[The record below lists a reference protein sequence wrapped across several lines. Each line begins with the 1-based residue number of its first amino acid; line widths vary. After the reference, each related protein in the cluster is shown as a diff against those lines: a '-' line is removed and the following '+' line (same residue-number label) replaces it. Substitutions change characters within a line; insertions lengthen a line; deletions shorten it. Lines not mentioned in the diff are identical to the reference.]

1 MESEIK
7 ELVSNLSKLVSPKP
21 SKKKRKRARRV
32 KKQKMNAVPAG
43 QVNLPDAGGYG
54 AKSRLKQYS
63 GTTALPDYS
72 VGWLERF
79 LDPCGEYRTAQDYGK
94 VPDGTLP
101 QSATGQFRE
110 NFTIRYPGANPMVT
124 PVDGSVWSLLGIH
137 LNAWRKCFLFVADM
151 VRPEVSN
158 ESLTAVA
165 RDINSANSEVYYPQ
179 WVPCSTID
187 GLYWTMVRW
196 SALDSVPPPS
206 SAGVSPFIEQYR
218 ITGDGFTMFH
228 NTPSLVNQGMV
239 VAAQFNP
246 NNEVRT
252 VNFDSEGD
260 ATVVSLSLTRSPA
273 VLGGLASLEYSLPG
287 VGPYPWRGSVGVTIP
302 ADGNTANSSVLSGEI
317 AGSVTFNGDVLYTVG
332 DSLRFSITNSGGQV
346 TTSLQ
351 VQAGSTGP
359 FVTVNFGL
367 GLGAIGNYQSSS
379 VVASLALEENHA
391 RLVNA
396 TALPPITQED
406 LVQQTAKAVTF
417 MLKETGGIT
426 VSKRIWQPVFN
437 MTKAS
442 NYAAMRFLTSEITL
456 SELNSDLG
464 VYQDTFDLNIGTAV
478 VNLTSLPLAC
488 APFFKCVRSWE
499 VIPARGSP
507 WGPFTTS
514 CSPKDDMA
522 MIIAKTISDEDP
534 FAYPAEY
541 NGFGLL
547 FAKVISVV
555 KRIPRYLRTA
565 TNVADAV
572 SNCVTEVQA
581 GISRSED
588 RDRTMR
594 NQGRSRA
601 LM

>member
-7 ELVSNLSKLVSPKP
+7 SLVSNLNKLVAPKP
-21 SKKKRKRARRV
+21 TKKAKRKKSRH
-32 KKQKMNAVPAG
+32 KKMNNVVPAG
-43 QVNLPDAGGYG
+43 QVNMPDAGGSG
-54 AKSRLKQYS
+54 AKQRLKQYS
-63 GTTALPDYS
+63 GVTALPDYS

-124 PVDGSVWSLLGIH
+124 PVDGAVWSLLGIH
-137 LNAWRKCFLFVADM
+137 LNSWRKCFLFIADM
-151 VRPEVSN
+151 ERPEVSN
-158 ESLTAVA
+158 EALTAVA
-165 RDINSANSEVYYPQ
+165 RDINSATTEIYYPQ
-179 WVPCSTID
+179 WVPCSTVE
-187 GLYWTMVRW
+187 GLYWSLVRW
-196 SALDSVPPPS
+196 SALDNVPPPS

-218 ITGDGFTMFH
+218 ITGDGFTMYH

-239 VAAQFNP
+239 VTAQFNP

-260 ATVVSLSLTRSPA
+260 ATIVSVSLTRNPST
-273 VLGGLASLEYSLPG
+273 VGSNSLLEYSLPG
-287 VGPYPWRGSVGVTIP
+287 LGLYPWRGSVMLVVP
-302 ADGNTANSSVLSGEI
+302 AVGNTTNSSVLSGNVT
-317 AGSVTFNGDVLYTVG
+317 GSLTVGGVVQYTVG
-332 DSLRFSITNSGGQV
+332 DSLRFSMTNVDGSV
-346 TTSLQ
+346 YVSLQ
-351 VQAGSTGP
+351 VQPGSTGA
-359 FVTVNFGL
+359 FTDVNIGL
-367 GLGAIGNYQSSS
+367 PLGAIGNYQFNNI
-379 VVASLALEENHA
+379 AAGLAVEENHA
-391 RLVNA
+391 RLINA
-396 TALPPITQED
+396 LALPPITQED

-417 MLKETGGIT
+417 LLKETGGVT

-442 NYAAMRFLTSEITL
+442 NYAEMRLLTDQITI
-456 SELNSDLG
+456 SELNSNLG

-478 VNLTSLPLAC
+478 INLTSLPLAC

-499 VIPARGSP
+499 VIPSRGSP

-522 MIIAKTISDEDP
+522 MVIAKTISDEDP

-581 GISRSED
+581 GIANSES
-588 RDRTMR
+588 RDRSMR
-594 NQGRSRA
+594 NQGRARA